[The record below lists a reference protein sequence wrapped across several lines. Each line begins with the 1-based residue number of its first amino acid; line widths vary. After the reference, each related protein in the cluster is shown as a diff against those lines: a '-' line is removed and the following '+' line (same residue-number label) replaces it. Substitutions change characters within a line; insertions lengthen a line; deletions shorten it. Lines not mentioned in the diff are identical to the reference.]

1 VNSPG
6 TRRMREA
13 NTFTLVLAV
22 PCVLA
27 VLGSVVPGV
36 DDLVTRVLV
45 VLVVLVGVLGVT
57 ARYIR
62 RWVRERREDRAD
74 AITAAA
80 WRAAH
85 SRCLDR
91 RQQDQRSRAARSGVA

>member
-1 VNSPG
+1 VNTTG
-6 TRRMREA
+6 THRAREA
-13 NTFTLVLAV
+13 NALTVVLAI

-36 DDLVTRVLV
+36 DDLVTRALV
-45 VLVVLVGVLGVT
+45 VLVVVGVLGVT

-74 AITAAA
+74 ALTAAA

-85 SRCLDR
+85 SQCLDR
-91 RQQDQRSRAARSGVA
+91 RQQQQRSRAVRSGVA